1 MKYYIIAGEA
11 SGDMHGANLIHSLKE
26 SDPEAEFRYWG
37 GDKMEREAGVAPT
50 KHYRETAIMGIIE
63 VLKKYRTIKGFFKLC
78 KADILEWQPDAIV
91 FIDYPGFNLK
101 IAKWAK
107 SRGFK
112 TLYYIA
118 PKVWAWR
125 QWRVKAIAKYI
136 DRLYAI
142 FPFEREWFAAHGV
155 NAIYVGNPL
164 LDEITEREI
173 NASDDKPERPV
184 IALVA
189 GSRVMEV
196 EHNLPVMVEVMK
208 NFPDYDGVVTGVD
221 WLDKSL
227 YEKILEGSENV
238 RVVYGKTYETMRV
251 ASGALVTSGTATLE
265 AALLGVP
272 QVVCY
277 RGPAVTM
284 FIARL
289 MLQGR
294 IQWVSL
300 VNIIMN
306 RTVVTELLGNKDFNV
321 QSGTDSLKSILED
334 GTARQQLLDG
344 YKELREILGETGASS
359 RCATEIVSYLSS
371 QRLEK

>member
-37 GDKMEREAGVAPT
+37 GDKMEAEAGTPPT

-78 KADILEWQPDAIV
+78 KADILSWQPDAII

-107 SRGFK
+107 GRGFK

-125 QWRVKAIAKYI
+125 QWRVKTIAKYI

-142 FPFEREWFAAHGV
+142 FPFEREWFASHGV
-155 NAIYVGNPL
+155 DAIYVGNPL
-164 LDEITEREI
+164 LDEITERELHSSE
-173 NASDDKPERPV
+173 AKPERPI

-208 NFPDYDGVVTGVD
+208 NFEGYDGVVTGVD

-227 YEKILEGSENV
+227 YEKILEGSTNV

-277 RGPAVTM
+277 RGPALTM
-284 FIARL
+284 SIARL

-294 IQWVSL
+294 IHWVSL

-306 RTVVTELLGNKDFNV
+306 RTVVTELLGNKAFNA
-321 QSGTDSLKSILED
+321 QSGTDSLRSILED
-334 GTARQQLLDG
+334 GKDRKALLES
-344 YKELREILGETGASS
+344 YTELREILGETGASS
-359 RCATEIVSYLSS
+359 RCATEIVSYLT
-371 QRLEK
+371 EK